1 MGHLKRQLLME
12 NEMENYSPDIRY
24 DLAYK
29 RVKRMKGFYV
39 HVVVYILVNAFL
51 LILAVNKSEVGV
63 ETFWSWQTW
72 NTVFFWGIGLIAHG
86 VSVFGGYLIFN
97 KDWEERKIREL
108 IEKDKSKMEK

>member
-1 MGHLKRQLLME
+1 MERLKRQLLKE
-12 NEMENYSPDIRY
+12 SEMGNYNPDIRY

-29 RVKRMKGFYV
+29 KVKRMKGFYV
-39 HVVVYILVNAFL
+39 HVVVYVLVNSFL
-51 LILAVNKSEVGV
+51 LILSFNKSEVGV
-63 ETFWSWQTW
+63 ENFWRWQTW

-108 IEKDKSKMEK
+108 IEKDKNIKEE